1 MSTVDLEDARDSLA
15 YWEDRAER
23 LPARAVRKR
32 REARDMAA
40 RWQARVTEAER
51 AAYGRGLLG
60 ALLLVLAEQRLPQPA
75 RQSARHVARRAKQA
89 VLLVTLTF
97 AAVIVL
103 GLAAVAEL
111 LGALL

>member
-1 MSTVDLEDARDSLA
+1 MDLHDARESLE
-15 YWEDRAER
+15 YWEDRARR
-23 LPARAVRKR
+23 LPATAVRKR

-40 RWQARVTEAER
+40 RWQARVAEAER
-51 AAYGRGLLG
+51 AQYGRGILG
-60 ALLLVLAEQRLPQPA
+60 AMLLLLTEQRLPQPA

-111 LGALL
+111 LGAIV

>member
-1 MSTVDLEDARDSLA
+1 MSTLDLEDARASLT
-15 YWEDRAER
+15 YWEDRARR
-23 LPARAVRKR
+23 LPVRAVRKR

-40 RWQARVTEAER
+40 RWQARVAEAER

-60 ALLLVLAEQRLPQPA
+60 AMLLVLAEQRLPEPA
-75 RQSARHVARRAKQA
+75 RRSARHVARRAKQA

-97 AAVIVL
+97 AAIIVL
-103 GLAAVAEL
+103 GLAAVAAL